1 MPEHA
6 FLVCFFFFF
15 ENLKLKSR
23 KAIPSW
29 ILFIKICRIQNV
41 CCFSII
47 VVQICFCKFIRNVLI
62 FIRQVRNATAVFI
75 INLSLSDLL
84 FCCFNLPLA
93 ASTFWNRAWTH
104 GELLCR
110 LYPLLR
116 YGLLAVSLFTVLAI
130 TINRYV
136 MIGHPRAYP
145 RFVLFL
151 LFSHI
156 TKRERFCGNDFKFQ
170 FVTNEKCFVRICIN
184 IGCSCAQP
192 KTAYYLRKIKECFTS
207 ILSYK

>member
-1 MPEHA
+1 MHLPIH
-6 FLVCFFFFF
+6 FDFMISL
-15 ENLKLKSR
+15 
-23 KAIPSW
+23 
-29 ILFIKICRIQNV
+29 
-41 CCFSII
+41 
-47 VVQICFCKFIRNVLI
+47 
-62 FIRQVRNATAVFI
+62 QVRNATAVFI

-136 MIGHPRAYP
+136 MIGHPRIYP
-145 RFVLFL
+145 RLVI
-151 LFSHI
+151 LFS
-156 TKRERFCGNDFKFQ
+156 FCYFN
-170 FVTNEKCFVRICIN
+170 
-184 IGCSCAQP
+184 
-192 KTAYYLRKIKECFTS
+192 S
-207 ILSYK
+207 ILGMKKMRIPISLHTQQKFDCFQ

>member
-1 MPEHA
+1 M
-6 FLVCFFFFF
+6 
-15 ENLKLKSR
+15 NL
-23 KAIPSW
+23 
-29 ILFIKICRIQNV
+29 CRILRFNHN
-41 CCFSII
+41 F
-47 VVQICFCKFIRNVLI
+47 ICFLI
-62 FIRQVRNATAVFI
+62 VRYDYFSFQVRNATAVFI

-136 MIGHPRAYP
+136 MIGHPRIYP
-145 RFVLFL
+145 RLVHIYLYILFT
-151 LFSHI
+151 F
-156 TKRERFCGNDFKFQ
+156 
-170 FVTNEKCFVRICIN
+170 
-184 IGCSCAQP
+184 
-192 KTAYYLRKIKECFTS
+192 
-207 ILSYK
+207 

>member
-1 MPEHA
+1 MLLFHLYCTIFFINSFFHFH
-6 FLVCFFFFF
+6 FLSLPFSIPSNTSFFF
-15 ENLKLKSR
+15 
-23 KAIPSW
+23 I
-29 ILFIKICRIQNV
+29 
-41 CCFSII
+41 
-47 VVQICFCKFIRNVLI
+47 
-62 FIRQVRNATAVFI
+62 QVRNATAVFI

-145 RFVLFL
+145 RFVCFL
-151 LFSHI
+151 VSSFVFFRCHFFQHHFLS
-156 TKRERFCGNDFKFQ
+156 KFA
-170 FVTNEKCFVRICIN
+170 N
-184 IGCSCAQP
+184 
-192 KTAYYLRKIKECFTS
+192 
-207 ILSYK
+207 LS